1 MRCTGGL
8 ARPALTSAFLVQ
20 WPAGRCLCAIS
31 SGPWEGE
38 FPRRPRKELCAKQ
51 QNLCG
56 PPGLLSEPLPG
67 ASLSEH
73 HSPPSRFPQQAP
85 RLLLVPVLMVKD
97 THTKCFLI
105 TTFMADAVISL
116 DFTAIS
122 FPHRF
127 ILSYSPC
134 ILPASPEPSPPHSSR
149 LVSTPPIPGRDG
161 KPCRAHCANTH
172 SYSFITFSMRTSTLI
187 KTGPSSLTHFPLPI
201 TN

>member
-1 MRCTGGL
+1 MEHVCTHTHSHTYANTTNRKYQVFKTSPCMPMLGPKTPQLGELAWGLLGWFSSPPGQEASWMRCTGGL

-105 TTFMADAVISL
+105 ITFMADAVISL

-127 ILSYSPC
+127 ILSYSP
-134 ILPASPEPSPPHSSR
+134 
-149 LVSTPPIPGRDG
+149 
-161 KPCRAHCANTH
+161 
-172 SYSFITFSMRTSTLI
+172 
-187 KTGPSSLTHFPLPI
+187 
-201 TN
+201 